1 MLLLPGGTM
10 SIKKAIF
17 HKAVLVSALG
27 YFVDIYDLLLFSIVR
42 VSSLKDL
49 GFSDTAILEKGMLLI
64 NAQMSGLLIGGIIWG
79 IWGDKK
85 GRLSVLFGSIFLY
98 SVANLLNAFVQDL
111 PSYIVLRF
119 IAGLGLAGELGAAI
133 TLVSEVLS
141 KENRGFGTTIV
152 ASFGILGAVVAGIV
166 GGIVSWRTSYII
178 GGVMGLSLL
187 ILRFSV
193 KESPLFLHSKNK
205 NAGNLLLLFQNKNR
219 LLRFLSCIAIGVPLW
234 FVVGILISFAPEM
247 SQAWNLNEPITAAK
261 AIMFNY
267 AGLSLGDLLS
277 GLLSQW
283 IKSRKKVVGLFLILD
298 FILMGVYIWTPWL
311 RSDSFYTL
319 CFLLGIASGYWAV
332 FVTIA
337 AEQFGT
343 NLRATVATTTP
354 NFVRG
359 TVVLLTTLLQWGR
372 NWFTLPQSALMVGL
386 VAFGV
391 ALWGYFRLEESFG
404 KDLHYFEEPI

>member
-1 MLLLPGGTM
+1 M
-10 SIKKAIF
+10 SLKKILF

-49 GFSDTAILEKGMLLI
+49 GLNEEDVLEKGLLLI
-64 NAQMSGLLIGGIIWG
+64 NAQMAGLLIGGVLWG
-79 IWGDKK
+79 ILGDKK

-98 SVANLLNAFVQDL
+98 SAANLLNAFVQDI
-111 PSYIVLRF
+111 PSYIALRF

-152 ASFGILGAVVAGIV
+152 ASFGILGAVMAGLVAGLV
-166 GGIVSWRTSYII
+166 QWRTSYFI
-178 GGVMGLSLL
+178 GGAMGISLL
-187 ILRFSV
+187 LLRISV
-193 KESPLFLHSKNK
+193 KESPLFAKTHTKNN
-205 NAGNLLLLFQNKNR
+205 NAGSLKLLFQTKSRILR
-219 LLRFLSCIAIGVPLW
+219 LLSCIAIGVPLW

-247 SQAWNLNEPITAAK
+247 SKAWNLDHPITAAT
-261 AIMFNY
+261 AIMLTY
-267 AGLSLGDLLS
+267 AGLSIGDLIS

-283 IKSRKKVVGLFLILD
+283 LKSRKKVVGLFLIID
-298 FILMGVYIWTPWL
+298 FILLGIYVGVPWTH
-311 RSDSFYTL
+311 SSSFYIL
-319 CFLLGIASGYWAV
+319 CFALGIASGYWAV

-343 NLRATVATTTP
+343 NLRATVATITP

-359 TVVLLTTLLQWGR
+359 SVIILTSLLQMGR
-372 NWFTLPQSALMVGL
+372 SWLTLPQSALMVGI
-386 VAFGV
+386 VSFAV
-391 ALWGYFRLEESFG
+391 ALWGYRQLEESFG
-404 KDLHYFEEPI
+404 KDLHFFEESL

>member
-1 MLLLPGGTM
+1 M

-17 HKAVLVSALG
+17 HRAVLVSALG

-49 GFSDTAILEKGMLLI
+49 GFTDAEVLDKGMLLI
-64 NAQMSGLLIGGIIWG
+64 NAQMSGLLIVGILLG
-79 IWGDKK
+79 VWGDKK

-98 SVANLLNAFVQDL
+98 STANLLNAFVQDL
-111 PSYIVLRF
+111 PSYVALRF

-141 KENRGFGTTIV
+141 KETRGFGTTIV
-152 ASFGILGAVVAGIV
+152 ASFGILGAVVAGLVAGLV
-166 GGIVSWRTSYII
+166 GWRTSYII
-178 GGVMGLSLL
+178 GGLMGLSLL
-187 ILRFSV
+187 MLRISV
-193 KESPLFLHSKNK
+193 KESPLFIHSKNQ
-205 NAGNLLLLFQNKNR
+205 NAGNLKLLFNNKNR

-247 SQAWNLNEPITAAK
+247 SKAWSLDQPITAAK

-277 GLLSQW
+277 GLVSQW
-283 IKSRKKVVGLFLILD
+283 LKSRKKVVGIFLTLD
-298 FILMGVYIWTPWL
+298 FLLMGVYLWVPWA
-311 RSDSFYTL
+311 RSDAFYAI
-319 CFLLGIASGYWAV
+319 CFMLGIASGYWAV

-359 TVVLLTTLLQWGR
+359 TVVILTTLLQWGK
-372 NWFTLPQSALMVGL
+372 NWLTLPQSALMVGCFS
-386 VAFGV
+386 FGV
-391 ALWGYFRLEESFG
+391 ALWGYLRLEESFG

>member
-1 MLLLPGGTM
+1 M
-10 SIKKAIF
+10 SLKKILF

-49 GFSDTAILEKGMLLI
+49 GLNEEDVLEKGLLLI
-64 NAQMSGLLIGGIIWG
+64 NAQMAGLLIGGVLWG
-79 IWGDKK
+79 ILGDKK

-98 SVANLLNAFVQDL
+98 SAANLLNAFVQDI
-111 PSYIVLRF
+111 PSYIALRF

-152 ASFGILGAVVAGIV
+152 ASFGILGAVVAGV
-166 GGIVSWRTSYII
+166 VAGLVQWRTSYFI
-178 GGVMGLSLL
+178 GGAMGISLL
-187 ILRFSV
+187 LLRISV
-193 KESPLFLHSKNK
+193 KESPLFAKTHAKNN
-205 NAGNLLLLFQNKNR
+205 NAGSLKLLFQTKSRILR
-219 LLRFLSCIAIGVPLW
+219 LLSCIAIGVPLW

-247 SQAWNLNEPITAAK
+247 SKTWELDKPITAAT
-261 AIMFNY
+261 AIMLTY
-267 AGLSLGDLLS
+267 AGLSIGDLIS

-283 IKSRKKVVGLFLILD
+283 LKSRKKVVGLFLIID
-298 FILMGVYIWTPWL
+298 FILLGFYVGVPWT
-311 RSDSFYTL
+311 RSSSFYIL
-319 CFLLGIASGYWAV
+319 CFALGIASGYWAV

-343 NLRATVATTTP
+343 NLRATVATITP

-359 TVVLLTTLLQWGR
+359 SVIILTSLLQMGR
-372 NWFTLPQSALMVGL
+372 SWLTLPQSALMVGI
-386 VAFGV
+386 VSFAV
-391 ALWGYFRLEESFG
+391 ALWGYRQLEESFG
-404 KDLHYFEEPI
+404 KDLHFFEESL